1 MKLRTIAGE
10 SDFLGRLSNL
20 WLVFHFFIGKGAGG
34 VGGVYVVV
42 RFVETL
48 RSMLEGL
55 IPDGD
60 TGIFH

>member
-1 MKLRTIAGE
+1 MVGIP
-10 SDFLGRLSNL
+10 
-20 WLVFHFFIGKGAGG
+20 FFYWEGGGG